1 MVKLNKIYT
10 RGGDGGESSL
20 VDGSRLPKDAPVFE
34 AIGAVDEVGTAIGM
48 ARNMTRNNASGKI
61 DEMLARIQNDLFDL
75 GADLATPFDGAKSEG
90 ALRITEA
97 QVARLEKEI
106 DEIGNELKDL
116 TSFVLPGGTPS
127 ASALHVARTI
137 TRRAERCAVTIAMQN
152 ENKINPE
159 TIKYLNRLS
168 DLLFQLSRFE
178 NNGGA
183 DDVLWK
189 PGGEIS

>member
-48 ARNMTRNNASGKI
+48 ARNGASAKTA
-61 DEMLARIQNDLFDL
+61 EVLSYIQNDLFDL

-137 TRRAERCAVTIAMQN
+137 TRRAERCVVTMQN

-159 TIKYLNRLS
+159 AIKYLNRLS